1 MLVSKSIRL
10 IPTEK
15 IKAPTLIIVGSKD
28 SYVSADLCKEAYKSL
43 PNQKDSQIAIING
56 AAHAML
62 MERPYYKIFRERILE
77 F

>member
-1 MLVSKSIRL
+1 M
-10 IPTEK
+10 EQK
-15 IKAPTLIIVGSKD
+15 ISPVPCCSMKRKNVEI
-28 SYVSADLCKEAYKSL
+28 CKEAYKSL

-77 F
+77 FLKKK